1 MARHHPR
8 NILLFRKN
16 RYMQT
21 EIEDNTDKSEQNPD
35 NPSFITQDIF
45 EQKLSEIQEMIN
57 RASNGVAKKLE
68 KRIESLTQ
76 PKEETS
82 QSLTIETL
90 RSEYEQKL
98 KDIQES
104 SFKELETFK
113 QQLAEKERSEFLY
126 KVDSTIASAFAK
138 QRFDD
143 VSSAMM
149 VFSALHPKD
158 KFKQGDGGV
167 IIYEDGDKPKSL
179 DNLIESW
186 VSSPV
191 GKKFIVADPIPNGT
205 GQKEQKP
212 KAIKNDDSSS
222 QPGNLTAHL
231 LKTKK
236 LEL

>member
-16 RYMQT
+16 RYMPET
-21 EIEDNTDKSEQNPD
+21 EDLTNGQSETNSD
-35 NPSFITQDIF
+35 NPTFITQDVL

-76 PKEETS
+76 PKEENP

-98 KDIQES
+98 KDIQDS
-104 SFKELETFK
+104 SVKELETFK

-126 KVDSTIASAFAK
+126 KVDSTIASAFAR

-143 VSSAMM
+143 V
-149 VFSALHPKD
+149 
-158 KFKQGDGGV
+158 
-167 IIYEDGDKPKSL
+167 
-179 DNLIESW
+179 
-186 VSSPV
+186 
-191 GKKFIVADPIPNGT
+191 
-205 GQKEQKP
+205 
-212 KAIKNDDSSS
+212 
-222 QPGNLTAHL
+222 
-231 LKTKK
+231 
-236 LEL
+236 